1 MQQDWGALPGLVLRC
16 VMQQLSKAL
25 AQDALDSSEEDAAA
39 AHRGTGGGGTLSVPA
54 ALAAA
59 AAAAPNMHWS
69 EVAKREVRPVLPCR
83 AAGLAY
89 LCWCCENRTYLATHP
104 ALCAQPPA
112 AQLSLAV
119 HCDGSTAQLH
129 ALLWLAGRARLT
141 ALRFCQAQDDGAAAA
156 AVFELLTHRPLIAAA
171 GRHLRALAGVPSA
184 SVAGGRREQAHPFP
198 LAAFPALQALQF
210 YVPPQVPDVSSSCG
224 GLPACLI
231 PSHPCMRSHHP
242 RSQPTRLPSLPLL
255 PPCATQLQVL
265 SLRDGGAGWGGAAAL
280 RRLDVSGRHYVAV
293 RALPPHLRHL
303 SVSAWHVLLE
313 PRVRRGGGGDERLW
327 LEKGRLN
334 CLVGRLAGSPQVH
347 AEAGCPSLAAS
358 QIAYHMHSHK
368 PPSMQVVACC
378 AHVEVHAEA
387 VLLSEHVLP
396 YASLAG
402 AATAAAAAQQLAEL
416 AAALAGAGLPPGHEM
431 RLTTNLVCFQTVPCH
446 DSTDAKLVAPRAQ
459 AVQAAEAAGGAAAAA
474 DGGATA
480 ATLAFAPQAAA
491 ASGVSAT
498 LAPAPGSALNMLV
511 VLRGA

>member
-1 MQQDWGALPGLVLRC
+1 
-16 VMQQLSKAL
+16 
-25 AQDALDSSEEDAAA
+25 
-39 AHRGTGGGGTLSVPA
+39 
-54 ALAAA
+54 
-59 AAAAPNMHWS
+59 MHWS
-69 EVAKREVRPVLPCR
+69 EVAKRE
-83 AAGLAY
+83 
-89 LCWCCENRTYLATHP
+89 
-104 ALCAQPPA
+104 
-112 AQLSLAV
+112 LSLAV

-210 YVPPQVPDVSSSCG
+210 YVPPQ
-224 GLPACLI
+224 
-231 PSHPCMRSHHP
+231 
-242 RSQPTRLPSLPLL
+242 
-255 PPCATQLQVL
+255 LQVL

-313 PRVRRGGGGDERLW
+313 PR
-327 LEKGRLN
+327 
-334 CLVGRLAGSPQVH
+334 
-347 AEAGCPSLAAS
+347 
-358 QIAYHMHSHK
+358 
-368 PPSMQVVACC
+368 VVACC

-446 DSTDAKLVAPRAQ
+446 DSRRLQQASDAQPEAPAMPMP
-459 AVQAAEAAGGAAAAA
+459 AAAARGAAAAPVPEA
-474 DGGATA
+474 SEGVLCSLAGCFPAFSA
-480 ATLAFAPQAAA
+480 AEI
-491 ASGVSAT
+491 
-498 LAPAPGSALNMLV
+498 APAPAPEVFAFV
-511 VLRGA
+511 VAPSPVGEVGEGVRKLLSSWS